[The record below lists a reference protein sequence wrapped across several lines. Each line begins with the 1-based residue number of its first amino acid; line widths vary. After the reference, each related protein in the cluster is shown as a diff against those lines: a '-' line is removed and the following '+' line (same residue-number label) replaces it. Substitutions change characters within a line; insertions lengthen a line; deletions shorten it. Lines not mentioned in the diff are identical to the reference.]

1 MSDHNLV
8 HESKLPLPLLHRGKV
23 RDVYEV
29 DAETLLM
36 IASDRVS
43 AFDVV
48 LPQPIPHK
56 GEVLTQITAWWL
68 DQLDDRLSCLLYT
81 SPSPRDRG

>member
-1 MSDHNLV
+1 MSDQPETPPGGPMI
-8 HESKLPLPLLHRGKV
+8 ESGLDLRLLHRGKV

-36 IASDRVS
+36 VASDRVS

-48 LPQPIPHK
+48 MRQPIPKK
-56 GEVLTQITAWWL
+56 GEVLTLIT
-68 DQLDDRLSCLLYT
+68 
-81 SPSPRDRG
+81 

>member
-56 GEVLTQITAWWL
+56 G
-68 DQLDDRLSCLLYT
+68 
-81 SPSPRDRG
+81 